1 MREFDTEMIGLISA
15 FETMTK
21 TEVRDCISNDVIYFL
36 VNSGKAAIAIGKGG
50 ETIKK
55 AERALKKQIKLF
67 EWNEEDKAF
76 IKNMIPQA
84 QTIVLNSGKAQVTL
98 LAKDRG
104 AVFGKGG
111 SNIKIIREL
120 LSRNSDV
127 KELKVV

>member
-1 MREFDTEMIGLISA
+1 MIGLISA

>member
-1 MREFDTEMIGLISA
+1 MREFDTEMISLISA
-15 FETMTK
+15 FERMAK

-36 VNSGKAAIAIGKGG
+36 VNPGKVAIAIGKGG

-67 EWNEEDKAF
+67 EWANDDEKF

-84 QTIVLNSGKAQVTL
+84 QTITLSGGKAQVTL

-111 SNIKIIREL
+111 SNIKIIREF

-127 KELKVV
+127 RELKVV